1 MWADFVSSILDHYA
15 RVRILNDTCEMEKD
29 ILSFLYSPRV
39 FQGLNPNRRDLLQ
52 IIRARFDTL
61 AEFRSVRGS
70 HLLEPEDFIFND
82 EFTSESPQSR
92 DADAD
97 LLQDEIER
105 DDESFPDHSDE
116 SKEELHLRSDPIP
129 RNQDIPARV
138 TAAANSGRL
147 SKALDILADG
157 PHLPL
162 TDNLIPALE
171 QLYPPPLPSRE
182 VPQLPA
188 DAPALPVTALS
199 LQSILHKQEMKA
211 AGPGPSGMV
220 AAHLGSLARFPLI
233 FANLSGLFYDLANGV
248 IQSDIVHLLLT
259 AGRGIPVISEIEG
272 KIKIRP
278 LGPPEVIFK
287 ITALLVSEPSRRIW
301 PSFFSPIQFGVGA
314 PGGASLA
321 GIVTQLEFEKVPT
334 NVVISADATTAFH
347 SLDLQAA
354 MTELF
359 SHRQFASMWKWLH
372 WVHAD
377 PKLVVYTKQSLDT
390 HFIRMSRGGLQGDP
404 LYPFLYSLAL
414 HDAYLKSIEASPSPL
429 VAAAYIDD
437 FSIVGEFYAASQAM
451 EKFQFAASNLGL
463 TLNSKSN
470 ILVHPSDESVKVA
483 AKSYATSK
491 GWRYSDGSVVSLG
504 MCIGSRSHLD
514 STWIDNEISS
524 STPIFDFLKTNAVS
538 KQIRYLLLKNV
549 VVSKLS
555 YFMRTCSPDLITA
568 SLYNFDKLALETF
581 CSIFEIDSRS
591 ISADVIT
598 QIGLPTSKAGFGIFP
613 TRDFA
618 DAAFVASV
626 FPEIGRASPPTSRD
640 DISAQFSDAKA
651 RLESKGVIFPD
662 DPTRVPKLQKYLS
675 DQIHSLIFRDLL
687 VHSSPVAKSRLLSA
701 SQDHAGDVLT
711 HSPNCSSFRLTDDE
725 FLTYGLMR
733 LGLQSSSFGPSKQD
747 CGACGQ
753 PLPIDPEDR
762 INHAMACTKT
772 RKREGYFRHH
782 HIEVEL
788 RRTLLESAA
797 FHVTNEPHFESR
809 GKQLRPDLEAF
820 FGGGRPSSL
829 IEVSV
834 THPSCA
840 TYIKDLKSHLVPR
853 ASVRQRA
860 KDKTSKYK
868 DLLGDRRF
876 FVPAVAETYG
886 ALGEE
891 LEKFVRFH
899 STIISRKSGTPY
911 SRVVSNHFAAISF
924 ALQRGN
930 AQIIHRSLFHVSP

>member
-1 MWADFVSSILDHYA
+1 MWADFMSVILDHYA
-15 RVRILNDTCEMEKD
+15 RVRLLHDTCEMEKD
-29 ILSFLYSPRV
+29 IISLLLSPRV
-39 FQGLNPNRRDLLQ
+39 FQGLNPSRRDLLHV
-52 IIRARFDTL
+52 IRARFDIL
-61 AEFRSVRGS
+61 ASLRSARGS
-70 HLLEPEDFIFND
+70 HLLEPDDFIFND
-82 EFTSESPQSR
+82 ETSPESPYQPLDPDAELFLDDLEREDEPLPELDERKEDFISR
-92 DADAD
+92 VFP
-97 LLQDEIER
+97 IER
-105 DDESFPDHSDE
+105 IH
-116 SKEELHLRSDPIP
+116 
-129 RNQDIPARV
+129 DIPARV

-147 SKALDILADG
+147 AKALDILADEA
-157 PHLPL
+157 HRPL
-162 TDNLIPALE
+162 TDDLIPALE
-171 QLYPPPLPSRE
+171 QLYPLPLPNRE
-182 VPQLPA
+182 VPQLPD
-188 DAPALPVTALS
+188 DAPSLPVSSLT
-199 LQSILHKQEMKA
+199 LQSVLHNQEMKA

-220 AAHLGSLARFPLI
+220 AAHLSALGRFPQI

-248 IQSDIVHLLLT
+248 IQSDLVHLLLT
-259 AGRGIPVISEIEG
+259 AGRGIPVISEKDG
-272 KIKIRP
+272 NTKIRP

-287 ITALLVSEPSRRIW
+287 ITALVVAEPSKKIW

-321 GIVTQLEFEKVPT
+321 GIVIQIEFEKVPT
-334 NVVISADATTAFH
+334 NVVVSADATTAFH

-359 SHRQFASMWKWLH
+359 SYRQFASMWKWLH
-372 WVHAD
+372 WVHSD
-377 PKLVVYTKQSLDT
+377 PKLVVFTKQSSDS

-404 LYPFLYSLAL
+404 LYPFFYSLAL
-414 HDAYLKSIEASPSPL
+414 HRAYLKSTEDSPSPL
-429 VAAAYIDD
+429 TATAYIDD
-437 FSIVGEFYAASQAM
+437 FSIVGDFQAATCAM
-451 EKFQFAASNLGL
+451 EKFQVAASDMGL

-470 ILVHPSDESVKVA
+470 ILVHQGDEAGKA
-483 AKSYATSK
+483 AASSYANSK
-491 GWRYSDGSVVSLG
+491 GWRYSDSSVVCLG
-504 MCIGSRSHLD
+504 MRLGNRSLSD
-514 STWIDNEISS
+514 SSWVENEVMS
-524 STPIFDFLKTNAVS
+524 STPIFNFLKTNAVS

-549 VVSKLS
+549 VASRLS
-555 YFMRTCSPDLITA
+555 FLMRTNPPDLISS
-568 SLYNFDKLALETF
+568 SLYSFDKLALETF

-591 ISADVIT
+591 ISADMIT
-598 QIGLPTSKAGFGIFP
+598 QIGLPTSRAGFGIFP

-626 FPEIGRASPPTSRD
+626 IPEIGRASPPSSKD
-640 DISAQFSDAKA
+640 DIAAQFSDAKA
-651 RLESKGVIFPD
+651 RLESKGVVFPD
-662 DPTRVPKLQKYLS
+662 DPSRVPKLQKNLS
-675 DQIHSLIFRDLL
+675 DQIHAHIFRDLL
-687 VHSSPVAKSRLLSA
+687 SSSSPVARSRLLSA

-733 LGLQSSSFGPSKQD
+733 LGLQSHSFGPPKQV

-753 PLPIDPEDR
+753 PLPPDPEDR
-762 INHAMACTKT
+762 INHAMSCTKT

-809 GKQLRPDLEAF
+809 GKHLRPDMEAF

-829 IEVSV
+829 VEVSV
-834 THPSCA
+834 THPSCP

-876 FVPAVAETYG
+876 FIPAVAETYG

-899 STIISRKSGTPY
+899 STIISRKSGAPY
-911 SRVVSNHFAAISF
+911 NRVVANHFAAISF